1 MSIFLYNTKTKKKE
15 AFAPLLPGKVS
26 MYVCGVTVYDD
37 CHLGHAR
44 SALTFD
50 IIRDY
55 LEFSGYQVT
64 YVRNFTD
71 IDDKILNR
79 AEKDGVAWNEISE
92 RYIQNFYRD
101 MGALGIS
108 RPTAEPRATEH
119 MQDILTMVEGLVSN
133 GIAYQL
139 EGGVYF
145 SVKKFASYGELSG
158 KNLEELQ
165 AGARVEIDVRKQD
178 PMDFALWKASKLGEP
193 GWESPW
199 GKGRPGWH
207 IECSAMSVATLGPT
221 FDIHGGGK
229 DLIFP
234 HHENEIA
241 QSCAYTGKE
250 FARYWVHNGFVTVDK
265 EKMSKS
271 LGNFFT
277 IREIIDKSPVSDSEA
292 IIGECLRYYLMSTH
306 YRSDLNWSEQSLPEA
321 KIAMDSI
328 YGLIQRLEEFDSEG
342 SNQGDEDCDPVLQKF
357 TNNFKKSMDDDFNT
371 PKVLGTFHALRGEVN
386 KLLVKGLSNEAK
398 KKVSES
404 LKKYGE
410 PLGIFQ
416 LSAKGWPVNSTKHF
430 AHASVE
436 SNHNISSNVEKF
448 EISTEW
454 IEQQIQLRNEA
465 RTKKNFATADTIR
478 NELADRGIILED
490 RPDGTT
496 RWKR

>member
-1 MSIFLYNTKTKKKE
+1 MSIVLYNTKSKKKDL
-15 AFAPLLPGKVS
+15 FVPLIPGQVS

-50 IIRDY
+50 MIRRY

-79 AEKDGVAWNEISE
+79 AKQEDVPWNDISE
-92 RYIQNFYRD
+92 RYIQAFYRD
-101 MGALGIS
+101 MRTLGIS
-108 RPTAEPRATEH
+108 KPSAEPRATEH
-119 MQDILTMVEGLVSN
+119 MQDILNMVEELVN
-133 GIAYQL
+133 KGMAYQI
-139 EGGVYF
+139 EGDVYY
-145 SVKKFASYGELSG
+145 SVKKFSTYGELSG

-165 AGARVEIDVRKQD
+165 AGARIEIDTRKQD
-178 PMDFALWKASKLGEP
+178 PMDFALWKASKPGEP
-193 GWESPW
+193 GWDSLW

-207 IECSAMSVATLGPT
+207 IECSAMSVAELGPT

-277 IREIIDKSPVSDSEA
+277 IREIFDKSPVSNSEA
-292 IIGECLRYYLMSTH
+292 ITGECLRYYLLSTH
-306 YRSDLNWSEQSLPEA
+306 YRSDLNFSEQSLPEA
-321 KIAMDSI
+321 KAAMDTI
-328 YGLIQRLEEFDSEG
+328 YGLIQRLEESDSQE
-342 SNQGDEDCDPVLQKF
+342 SNQGDGDWERVLKHFAEKF
-357 TNNFKKSMDDDFNT
+357 QESMDDDFNT
-371 PKVLGTFHALRGEVN
+371 PKVLGAFHELRGEVN
-386 KLLVKGLSNEAK
+386 KLLGKGLSKETK
-398 KKVSES
+398 MHVRKS

-416 LSAKGWPVNSTKHF
+416 LSLKDWSVNPTKHF
-430 AHASVE
+430 IHGSLVSEHYVE
-436 SNHNISSNVEKF
+436 L
-448 EISTEW
+448 
-454 IEQQIQLRNEA
+454 QIQARNEA
-465 RTKKNFATADTIR
+465 RARKDFSTADKIR
-478 NELADRGIILED
+478 KELAEQGIILED
-490 RPDGTT
+490 RSDGTT

>member
-1 MSIFLYNTKTKKKE
+1 MSIVLYNTKTKKKDL
-15 AFAPLLPGKVS
+15 FVPLIPGQVS

-50 IIRDY
+50 MIRRY

-79 AEKDGVAWNEISE
+79 AKQEDVPWNDISE

-101 MGALGIS
+101 MRALGITKPS
-108 RPTAEPRATEH
+108 AEPRATEH
-119 MQDILTMVEGLVSN
+119 MQDILNMVAGLKDK
-133 GIAYQL
+133 GMAYQI
-139 EGGVYF
+139 EGDVYY
-145 SVKKFASYGELSG
+145 SVKKFSAYGQLSG

-165 AGARVEIDVRKQD
+165 AGARIEIDTRKQD
-178 PMDFALWKASKLGEP
+178 PMDFALWKASKPGEP
-193 GWESPW
+193 GWNSPW
-199 GKGRPGWH
+199 GNGRPGWH
-207 IECSAMSVATLGPT
+207 IECSAMSVAELGPT

-277 IREIIDKSPVSDSEA
+277 IREIFDKSPVSDSEA
-292 IIGECLRYYLMSTH
+292 ITGECLRYYLLSTH
-306 YRSDLNWSEQSLPEA
+306 YRSDLNFSEQSLPEA
-321 KIAMDSI
+321 KAAMDSI
-328 YGLIQRLEEFDSEG
+328 YGLIQRLAESDFQE
-342 SNQGDEDCDPVLQKF
+342 SNQGDEDWERVSKHFAEKF
-357 TNNFKKSMDDDFNT
+357 QESMDDDFNT
-371 PKVLGTFHALRGEVN
+371 PKVLGAFHELRGEVN
-386 KLLVKGLSNEAK
+386 KLLVKGLSKETK
-398 KKVSES
+398 MHVRES
-404 LKKYGE
+404 LKIYGE

-416 LSAKGWPVNSTKHF
+416 LSLKDWSVNPTKHF
-430 AHASVE
+430 VHASVVSE
-436 SNHNISSNVEKF
+436 HHVELK
-448 EISTEW
+448 
-454 IEQQIQLRNEA
+454 IQARNEA
-465 RTKKNFATADTIR
+465 RAKKDFAAADTIR
-478 NELADRGIILED
+478 KELAEQGIILED

>member
-1 MSIFLYNTKTKKKE
+1 MSIVLYNTKTKKKD
-15 AFAPLLPGKVS
+15 ALVPLIPGQVS

-50 IIRDY
+50 MIRRY

-79 AEKDGVAWNEISE
+79 AKQEDVPWNDISE

-101 MGALGIS
+101 MSALGITKPS
-108 RPTAEPRATEH
+108 AEPRATEH
-119 MQDILTMVEGLVSN
+119 MQDILNMVEGLVQK
-133 GIAYQL
+133 GMAYSI
-139 EGGVYF
+139 EGDVYF
-145 SVKKFASYGELSG
+145 SVKKFSAYGQLSG
-158 KNLEELQ
+158 KNLDDLQ
-165 AGARVEIDVRKQD
+165 AGARIEVDVRKQD
-178 PMDFALWKASKLGEP
+178 PMDFALWKASKPGEP
-193 GWESPW
+193 GWDSPW

-207 IECSAMSVATLGPT
+207 IECSAMSVAELGPT

-277 IREIIDKSPVSDSEA
+277 IREIFDKSPVSDAETVT
-292 IIGECLRYYLMSTH
+292 GECLRYYLLSTH
-306 YRSDLNWSEQSLPEA
+306 YRSDLNFSEQSLPEA
-321 KIAMDSI
+321 KAAMDTI
-328 YGLIQRLEEFDSEG
+328 YGLIQRLEEVDSLE
-342 SNQGDEDCDPVLQKF
+342 SHQGDKDWERISREFVRKF
-357 TNNFKKSMDDDFNT
+357 QESMDDDFNT
-371 PKVLGTFHALRGEVN
+371 PKGLGVFHELRGEVN
-386 KLLVKGLSNEAK
+386 KLLVKGLSKETKANVIETFR
-398 KKVSES
+398 
-404 LKKYGE
+404 KYGK
-410 PLGIFQ
+410 PLGLFQ
-416 LSAKGWPVNSTKHF
+416 IPAWFTF
-430 AHASVE
+430 SVE
-436 SNHNISSNVEKF
+436 QNIPVESRGYKQ
-448 EISTEW
+448 EEKQENSW
-454 IEQQIQLRNEA
+454 IEELIRLRNEA
-465 RTKKNFATADTIR
+465 RAKKDFATADKIR
-478 NELADRGIILED
+478 HELDEKKITLED

>member
-1 MSIFLYNTKTKKKE
+1 MSIVLYNTKTKKKD
-15 AFAPLLPGKVS
+15 AFVPLIPGQVS

-50 IIRDY
+50 LIRRY
-55 LEFSGYQVT
+55 FEFAGYQVK

-79 AEKDGVAWNEISE
+79 AKQEDVPWHEISE

-101 MGALGIS
+101 MGALCITKPS
-108 RPTAEPRATEH
+108 AEPRATEH
-119 MQDILTMVEGLVSN
+119 MQDILHMVEGLVSK
-133 GIAYQL
+133 GMAYPI
-139 EGGVYF
+139 EGDVYF
-145 SVKKFASYGELSG
+145 SVKKFSAYGQLSG

-165 AGARVEIDVRKQD
+165 AGARVEVDTRKQD
-178 PMDFALWKASKLGEP
+178 PMDFALWKAAKPGEP
-193 GWESPW
+193 GWDSLW

-207 IECSAMSVATLGPT
+207 IECSAMSVAELGST

-277 IREIIDKSPVSDSEA
+277 IREIFDKSPVSDSEA
-292 IIGECLRYYLMSTH
+292 ITGECLRYYLLSTH
-306 YRSDLNWSEQSLPEA
+306 YRSDLNFSEKSLPEA
-321 KIAMDSI
+321 KLAMDSI
-328 YGLIQRLEEFDSEG
+328 YGIIQRFEESDPQG
-342 SNQGDEDCDPVLQKF
+342 STEGDEEWERVSKEFAKRFQE
-357 TNNFKKSMDDDFNT
+357 SMEDDFNT
-371 PKVLGTFHALRGEVN
+371 PKVLGAFHELRGEVN
-386 KLLVKGLSNEAK
+386 KLLVNGLSSQAK
-398 KKVSES
+398 GNVIEIF
-404 LKKYGE
+404 KKYGE

-416 LSAKGWPVNSTKHF
+416 IKDWFTF
-430 AHASVE
+430 SVE
-436 SNHNISSNVEKF
+436 GEIQVE
-448 EISTEW
+448 SRGY
-454 IEQQIQLRNEA
+454 IEQQIRLRNEA
-465 RTKKNFATADTIR
+465 RVKKDFSTADTIR
-478 NELADRGIILED
+478 KELADQGIILED